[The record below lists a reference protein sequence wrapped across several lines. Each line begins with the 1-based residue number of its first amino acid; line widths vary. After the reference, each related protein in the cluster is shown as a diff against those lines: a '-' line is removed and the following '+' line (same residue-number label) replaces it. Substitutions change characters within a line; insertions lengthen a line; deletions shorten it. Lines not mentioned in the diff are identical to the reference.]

1 MTGVGRTGKN
11 FCVDHWGVK
20 PDIIA
25 SAKGLASCYFPV
37 GATLTTEKVVDVF
50 AKGSGVFAHSHTFNG
65 MPAAS
70 AAVSAVMDF
79 YLKNDLGGNSY
90 NGGIY

>member
-1 MTGVGRTGKN
+1 VISVTNTIILLIADEVMTGVGRTGKN

-50 AKGSGVFAHSHTFNG
+50 AKGSGVFAHSQ
-65 MPAAS
+65 
-70 AAVSAVMDF
+70 
-79 YLKNDLGGNSY
+79 Y
-90 NGGIY
+90 I